1 MIRDVVLPQL
11 SMGMAE
17 GTILEWV
24 VKDGDFV
31 EKEGALVSIE
41 TEKVATELPAPY
53 RGYLKCLVRVGETV
67 PVETPIAQIADSKA
81 EYEEVRMPGLSTIT
95 PTAAPPHSPLETRLD
110 AGSPLPTE
118 PSGDRI
124 RASGLAKKVA
134 RAASVDLTGVSGTGP
149 SGRIVLR
156 DVRQAIKHDVEP
168 ASQVTAPAKPIDHRE
183 RARIPLTGMRK
194 KIAERMVK
202 SKTTAA
208 HTYAFFEV
216 DISRLVDVRQVFL
229 AREEE
234 LQGRISITAIY
245 AKALATA
252 CLHVPICNS
261 TMSDSEIIV
270 WNSVNIGI
278 AVALPGKSEL
288 ESGLVVPVVRD
299 AERKGV
305 LALDREI
312 KDLVDKART
321 GQLMAGATSEGTITL
336 SSTAGFMPGHWGV
349 STPLLNQP
357 QVVNFQ
363 PGSPV
368 DKPVVVNGQ
377 IVIRPMLPCG
387 ISFDHRAMDGEP
399 MARFT
404 RKLADLL
411 ASPELMLL

>member
-24 VKDGDFV
+24 AKDGEFV
-31 EKEGALVSIE
+31 DKEAPLVSIE
-41 TEKVATELPAPY
+41 TEKVATDLPSPY
-53 RGYLKCLVRVGETV
+53 RGYLKCLIEVGQTIA
-67 PVETPIAQIADSKA
+67 VETPIAQIADNKA
-81 EYEEVRMPGLSTIT
+81 EYEEVRASDLSTIT
-95 PTAAPPHSPLETRLD
+95 PIAAPPRSPLETRLD
-110 AGSPLPTE
+110 AVSSVSTK
-118 PSGDRI
+118 PSVDRI

-134 RAASVDLTGVSGTGP
+134 KAASVDLTMVSGTGP

-156 DVRQAIKHDVEP
+156 DVRQVIKHHVES
-168 ASQVTAPAKPIDHRE
+168 ASQVTAPEKTIDHRE

-194 KIAERMVK
+194 TIAERMVK

-208 HTYAFFEV
+208 HTYGFFEV
-216 DISRLVDVRQVFL
+216 DVGRLVDVRQTFL
-229 AREEE
+229 ARQEEIK
-234 LQGRISITAIY
+234 GRISLTAIY
-245 AKALATA
+245 AKALAIA
-252 CLHVPICNS
+252 CQHVPICNS

-270 WNSVNIGI
+270 WNTVNIGI

-305 LALDREI
+305 LELDREI
-312 KDLVDKART
+312 KDLVDKARS
-321 GQLMAGATSEGTITL
+321 GHLMAGATSEGTITL

-377 IVIRPMLPCG
+377 IVIRPVLPCG